1 MRKYYKLYIV
11 PAIIIIIAG
20 FFSGFS
26 EQSYE
31 QIAENLLK
39 ERTQILQAAYS
50 GKLEIKQAE
59 SRLSQIE
66 TYPLLSEDVGNLR
79 DLDATELDV
88 VKSMEFIETIQEKK
102 MLQYVSL
109 SVTIRWYMSGLESD
123 YVSDYDYSVILKTT
137 RDGYVLSE
145 FNPKQ

>member
-1 MRKYYKLYIV
+1 MV

-50 GKLEIKQAE
+50 GSMEIKQAE

-79 DLDATELDV
+79 DLPATEFDV
-88 VKSMEFIETIQEKK
+88 VKSMEFIETTQERK

-109 SVTIRWYMSGLESD
+109 TVTIRWYMSGLESD

-145 FNPKQ
+145 FNPK

>member
-1 MRKYYKLYIV
+1 MV

-50 GKLEIKQAE
+50 GSMEIKQAE
-59 SRLSQIE
+59 SRLSKIE

-79 DLDATELDV
+79 DLPATEFDV
-88 VKSMEFIETIQEKK
+88 VKSMEFIETTQERK

-109 SVTIRWYMSGLESD
+109 TVTIRWYMSGLESD